1 MAQHLN
7 GDPKVVS
14 KQSSAIQIAVGIIP
28 SWSFLLGCQYEL
40 RTTAENQ
47 EENELPTVS
56 KTMLYTQLPNKSINP
71 MRVKSI
77 VLKVAKGE
85 EIKHVKRV
93 LINRSIYCSDIEEI

>member
-1 MAQHLN
+1 
-7 GDPKVVS
+7 
-14 KQSSAIQIAVGIIP
+14 
-28 SWSFLLGCQYEL
+28 
-40 RTTAENQ
+40 
-47 EENELPTVS
+47 
-56 KTMLYTQLPNKSINP
+56 